1 MKDPKLRRNVLLAY
15 LILVGLFLFVMCS
28 CSPRMSAIVPDSGR
42 IIEQDGER
50 LLIMW
55 KNIGH
60 RPNSYSW
67 EWFYIPGI
75 GQLEDVENY
84 EVVFKIQPKSPQY
97 DPAH

>member
-1 MKDPKLRRNVLLAY
+1 MTNPRLRRNALLLY
-15 LILVGLFLFVMCS
+15 FIIIGLFLFVMCS
-28 CSPRMSAIVPDSGR
+28 CSPRISAIVPESGR
-42 IIEQDGER
+42 IIEQDGDR

-55 KNIGH
+55 KNIGT

-75 GQLEDVENY
+75 GKLDDMDNY
-84 EVVFKIQPKSPQY
+84 EVVFTIQPKHQH